1 MPVETVLLYT
11 LVPVLALILAAMI
24 AVHLIPRNSVVSLF
38 QHFAAGVVFAAVAVE
53 LLPVLKKTGDPLIMA
68 AGFIIGVITM
78 LLIGKFAEKLGMVI
92 PIAVDLFVDGM
103 LVAIGFATGSEGGF
117 ILLIGLSME
126 AVSLGLSEAP
136 SLIRK
141 GFSKE
146 KVIWLTIVL
155 GVSLLCGS
163 AFGNIVV
170 GISGHLI
177 VGILGFGV
185 AALLY
190 LVTEELLVEAHEV
203 EDTPF
208 ITAMFSSVSFYRS
221 FWAVSADRRSC
232 SINSSG
238 LRTFA

>member
-1 MPVETVLLYT
+1 MLLETVLLYT
-11 LVPVLALILAAMI
+11 LVPVLALILAALI
-24 AVHLIPRNSVVSLF
+24 AVFIVPRDAVVSLF

-53 LLPVLKKTGDPLIMA
+53 LLPVLKKTGDPLIMTS
-68 AGFIIGVITM
+68 GFIIGVITM
-78 LLIGKFAEKLGMVI
+78 LLIGKFAEKMGMVI

-117 ILLIGLSME
+117 ILLTGLSME

-136 SLIRK
+136 SLIKR
-141 GFSKE
+141 GFSK
-146 KVIWLTIVL
+146 KKIIGLTFVL

-163 AFGNIVV
+163 VFGNTIV

-208 ITAMFSSVSFYRS
+208 ITAMFFLGFLLPLLLSSL
-221 FWAVSADRRSC
+221 
-232 SINSSG
+232 G
-238 LRTFA
+238 